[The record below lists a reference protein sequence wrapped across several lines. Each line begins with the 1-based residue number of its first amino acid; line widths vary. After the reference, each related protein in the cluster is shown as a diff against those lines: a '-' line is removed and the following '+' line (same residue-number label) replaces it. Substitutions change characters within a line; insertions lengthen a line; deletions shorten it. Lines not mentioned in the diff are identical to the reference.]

1 MESLRCDTMSPLEK
15 EPSDPSLNTSETKP
29 AAGEGETEVFTKLPS
44 RSHLFLRAV
53 QPIDVEVNDLG
64 LHVDTTPSIF
74 QNPAAAIWTRLSTSR
89 HRATFKTVLD
99 GVTASMPH
107 GALTAI
113 IGGSGS
119 GKTSLL
125 NVIAGRMGTSRMKV
139 TGAAKFNSTGNIIGN
154 LSAYLMQQDVLI
166 PTLTVRETLQY
177 SADLK
182 LPPPTTAE
190 ERCAIVERVIL
201 ELGLKECADTR
212 IGNTSHK
219 GCSGGERR
227 RTSIGVQ
234 MLGNPSILFCDE
246 PTTGLDATSAYQVVR
261 SLKKLALDGRTIVIS
276 IHSPRSEIW
285 GLFDKV
291 VLLSRGSV
299 LYSGKANK
307 SLPHFEK
314 QGHSIPPFVNPAE
327 FLIDL
332 AAYDNRTIEAE
343 LASRNRVESLR
354 VAWKESSRA
363 SSKKD
368 ETAPT
373 DGQPVSH
380 TGKQESV
387 GFTRQFQVLTARTI
401 KMTIRDPMGMA
412 SCLFEA
418 IGMAVLN
425 GWVYLRLDGSLTGIR
440 SRQGSL
446 YTASSLNGYIIL
458 LYEIFRLTT
467 DIQLF
472 DRERNE
478 GVVSV
483 SAFLLSRRAAR
494 LFLEDLPVPILFSTI
509 FYFMVGYRLAAAEF
523 FIFLVLNILTQYTAI
538 TFAAVCI
545 SICRH
550 FPGASL
556 AGNLS
561 YTLQTVACGY
571 FVQVNQIPIYVRWVK
586 WAAYTF
592 YAFSALCANEFIG
605 PKGSEYGQFYDCP
618 YSKDPAN
625 PLCKEYTGR
634 FIIDSLGIPHDWIWR
649 PIVALASFAVFFY
662 ILAGLIL
669 KYNKVNIAVAQPRNA
684 EKDMSVGKEKF
695 VARPPGDSR
704 QVSIKLQKYSLNI
717 QKRSF
722 TPHGFRLKTL
732 SIIKPITTEF
742 EPGKLN
748 VIMGPS
754 GSGKTSLLCSIANR
768 LQGSVGTRYYVG
780 GDMLYNGATPSRDVV
795 RSVTSFVTQDDDALM
810 PSLTVRESL
819 EFAAGLRLPSWM
831 SKEEKNQRAE
841 AILLKMGLKDCANNL
856 IGSDLIKGISGGE
869 KRRVSIA
876 IQILTD
882 PKILLLD
889 EPTSGLDVFTAT
901 SIIEVLNG
909 LAAEGRTLILTIH
922 QSRSDIFQSFSNVLL
937 IARGGYPVYA
947 GSGPNMLPH
956 FESLG
961 YECPQTTNPTDFA
974 LDLITVDLQASSRE
988 AATRAKVQNL
998 IENWEINR
1006 HDNRAVAPIIA
1017 TPAELGSLK
1026 RKPTGFPSMFALV
1039 LRRSAINLR
1048 RQPYLLLARTMQ
1060 VIGVAII
1067 MALFFAPLKDD
1078 YEAVQSRMGAVQQ
1091 ITALYFVGMILP
1103 PQIQIIPVLMC
1114 IVGMLQNIAIYPY
1127 ERDVFYREESDD
1139 CYSPEAFI
1147 LQYTTLEVPFEIV
1160 SSLLYGI
1167 ISAYAIGVKR
1177 TATMLFVSSFN
1188 AFCVTSCGESLG
1200 IMFCTL
1206 FSHVGFSVNITSIVL
1221 SIATVLGGVMSLN
1234 IPSVLQAI
1242 NHLSPVKYSISNL
1255 APYSMNGRTFT
1266 CADNQRLPNGH
1277 CPIETG
1283 KQVLLLYNLDKD
1295 PKINLMALGICVIG
1309 YRLVAYALIKVVRS
1323 RTAWEN
1329 IRGRFSKSHKST
1341 KSLTA

>member
-1 MESLRCDTMSPLEK
+1 MTFSRQDTTSSSLEK
-15 EPSDPSLNTSETKP
+15 KSSDMSLKTNAAKSATGVREQDLSKVPS
-29 AAGEGETEVFTKLPS
+29 G
-44 RSHLFLRAV
+44 SHLSLRAV
-53 QPIDVEVNDLG
+53 QPIDVEVCDFS
-64 LHVDTTPSIF
+64 LHVDTTPSIL
-74 QNPAAAIWTRLSTSR
+74 QNPSAALWKHFSLSR
-89 HRATFKTVLD
+89 RRAPFKTVLD

-107 GALTAI
+107 GTLTAI

-125 NVIAGRMGTSRMKV
+125 NVMAGRMGTSRMKV
-139 TGAAKFNSTGNIIGN
+139 TGTAKFNSSGGINGSR
-154 LSAYLMQQDVLI
+154 SAYLMQQDVLI

-177 SADLK
+177 SADLR

-190 ERCAIVERVIL
+190 ERRAVVEKVIL

-212 IGNTSHK
+212 IGNNLHK
-219 GCSGGERR
+219 GCSGGEKR

-234 MLGNPSILFCDE
+234 MLGNPSVLFCDE

-261 SLKKLALDGRTIVIS
+261 SLKRLALDGRTIIIS

-299 LYSGKANK
+299 LYSGAAER
-307 SLPHFEK
+307 SLAHFETL
-314 QGHSIPPFVNPAE
+314 GHSIPPFVNPAE

-332 AAYDNRTIEAE
+332 AAYDNRTAEAE
-343 LASRNRVESLR
+343 LASQTRIETLK
-354 VAWKESSRA
+354 VAWRAA
-363 SSKKD
+363 SSKISDQNNISPAGKEFLPQVD
-368 ETAPT
+368 
-373 DGQPVSH
+373 
-380 TGKQESV
+380 KQESV

-401 KMTIRDPMGMA
+401 KMTIRDPMGMT

-418 IGMAVLN
+418 IGMAALN
-425 GWVYLRLDGSLTGIR
+425 GWIYLRLDGSLTGIR

-472 DRERNE
+472 DRERSE
-478 GVVSV
+478 GVVGV
-483 SAFLLSRRAAR
+483 PAFLLSRRAAR
-494 LFLEDLPVPILFSTI
+494 LFLEDLPVPMLFSTI

-523 FIFLVLNILTQYTAI
+523 FIFLVLNILTQYTAV

-571 FVQVNQIPIYVRWVK
+571 FVQVNQIPVYVRWVK
-586 WAAYTF
+586 WGAYTF

-605 PKGSEYGQFYDCP
+605 PNGPEYGQFYDCP
-618 YSKDPAN
+618 YSKDPTN
-625 PLCKEYTGR
+625 PQCKEYTGQ
-634 FIIDSLGIPHDWIWR
+634 FVIDSLGIPRNWIWR
-649 PIVALASFAVFFY
+649 SIIALASFTLFFY

-669 KYNKVNIAVAQPRNA
+669 QFNKIDINVAQPRKA
-684 EKDMSVGKEKF
+684 EKDLSVGKEKF
-695 VARPPGDSR
+695 VANTPGDNR
-704 QVSIKLQKYSLNI
+704 QVSIKLEKYSLDI
-717 QKRSF
+717 QKRSL
-722 TPHGFRLKTL
+722 TRRGLQSQTL
-732 SIIKPITTEF
+732 NIIKPITTEF

-754 GSGKTSLLCSIANR
+754 GSGKTSLLCSISNR
-768 LQGSVGTRYYVG
+768 LQGSIGTRYCVG
-780 GDMLYNGATPSRDVV
+780 GNMLYNDAVPSKDVV

-922 QSRSDIFQSFSNVLL
+922 QSRSDIFQYFSNVLL

-947 GSGPNMLPH
+947 GSGADMLPH

-974 LDLITVDLQASSRE
+974 LDLITVDLQAKTRE
-988 AATRAKVQNL
+988 AATRTKVQSL
-998 IENWEINR
+998 IDNWEVKP
-1006 HDNRAVAPIIA
+1006 HEKDVAAPVIA
-1017 TPAELGSLK
+1017 APAELGSLK
-1026 RKPTGFPSMFALV
+1026 RKAAAFRSMFALV
-1039 LRRSAINLR
+1039 LRRSTINLR

-1067 MALFFAPLKDD
+1067 MTLFFAPLKHD
-1078 YEAVQSRMGAVQQ
+1078 YAAVQSTMGAVQQ
-1091 ITALYFVGMILP
+1091 ITALYF
-1103 PQIQIIPVLMC
+1103 
-1114 IVGMLQNIAIYPY
+1114 VGMLQNIAIYPY

-1139 CYSPEAFI
+1139 CYSTEAFI
-1147 LQYTTLEVPFEIV
+1147 LQYTTLEVPFEIM
-1160 SSLLYGI
+1160 SSLIYGVA
-1167 ISAYAIGVKR
+1167 SAYAIGLRRSVK
-1177 TATMLFVSSFN
+1177 MLFVSSFN
-1188 AFCVTSCGESLG
+1188 AFCITSCGESLG

-1206 FSHVGFSVNITSIVL
+1206 FSHIGFSVNITSIVL

-1255 APYSMNGRTFT
+1255 APYAMRGRMFT
-1266 CADNQRLPNGH
+1266 CTDDQRLPNGH

-1283 KQVLLLYNLDKD
+1283 EQVLLLYNLDKD
-1295 PKINLMALGICVIG
+1295 PKINIMALGICVIG

-1323 RTAWEN
+1323 RSIREN
-1329 IRGRFSKSHKST
+1329 LLGKFLKRPNSVKDSGIK
-1341 KSLTA
+1341 

>member
-1 MESLRCDTMSPLEK
+1 MVISQCYTPSLVEK
-15 EPSDPSLNTSETKP
+15 DPFDPSLETSETKEN
-29 AAGEGETEVFTKLPS
+29 AEDVTQLS
-44 RSHLFLRAV
+44 DRSHLSLRAV
-53 QPIDVEVNDLG
+53 RPVDVEVNDLA

-74 QNPAAAIWTRLSTSR
+74 QSPAAAIWSR
-89 HRATFKTVLD
+89 ISPSKGRTAFKTILD

-107 GALTAI
+107 GTLTAI

-125 NVIAGRMGTSRMKV
+125 NTIAGRMGTSRMKV
-139 TGAAKFNSTGNIIGN
+139 SGGVTFNSKGTTNDN
-154 LSAYLMQQDVLI
+154 RSAYLMQQDVLI
-166 PTLTVRETLQY
+166 STLTVRETFQY
-177 SADLK
+177 SADLR

-190 ERCAIVERVIL
+190 ERHAVVERVIL

-212 IGNTSHK
+212 IGNSSHK

-234 MLGNPSILFCDE
+234 MLGNPSVLFCDE

-261 SLKKLALDGRTIVIS
+261 SLKRLALDGRTIIIS

-299 LYSGKANK
+299 LYSGDADE
-307 SLPHFEK
+307 SVVYFER
-314 QGHSIPPFVNPAE
+314 QGYSIPPFVNPAE
-327 FLIDL
+327 FMIDL
-332 AAYDNRTIEAE
+332 AAYDNRTPEAE
-343 LASRNRVESLR
+343 LASQDRVESLR
-354 VAWKESSRA
+354 IAWSEASRKKPKKGEPTSSDR
-363 SSKKD
+363 
-368 ETAPT
+368 
-373 DGQPVSH
+373 QPV
-380 TGKQESV
+380 TGRSIHEGV
-387 GFTRQFQVLTARTI
+387 GFTRQFWVLTARTI
-401 KMTIRDPMGMA
+401 KMTIRDPMGMT

-425 GWVYLRLDGSLTGIR
+425 GWVYLQLDGSLTGIR

-472 DRERNE
+472 DRERSE
-478 GVVSV
+478 GVVGV
-483 SAFLLSRRAAR
+483 PAFLLSRRAAR

-523 FIFLVLNILTQYTAI
+523 FVFLVLNILTQYTAI

-545 SICRH
+545 SLCRH

-571 FVQVNQIPIYVRWVK
+571 FVQVNQIPVYVRWVK
-586 WAAYTF
+586 WGAYTF

-605 PKGSEYGQFYDCP
+605 PNGSEYGQFYDCP
-618 YSKDPAN
+618 YSKDPMD
-625 PLCKEYTGR
+625 PRCKEYTGR
-634 FIIDSLGIPHDWIWR
+634 FIVDSLGIPQNWIWR
-649 PIVALASFAVFFY
+649 PIVVLASFAVFFY
-662 ILAGLIL
+662 ALAGVIL
-669 KYNKVNIAVAQPRNA
+669 KFNKIDIIVAQPRNA
-684 EKDMSVGKEKF
+684 EKDHSVGKEKF
-695 VARPPGDSR
+695 VARPQADSR
-704 QVSIKLQKYSLNI
+704 QVSIKLENYSLDI
-717 QKRSF
+717 KKRF
-722 TPHGFRLKTL
+722 LTRHGFQMKNL
-732 SIIKPITTEF
+732 SIIKPITAQF

-780 GDMLYNGATPSRDVV
+780 GDMLYNGAKPSKDVV

-819 EFAAGLRLPSWM
+819 EFAAGLRLPTWM
-831 SKEEKNQRAE
+831 SKDEKNRRAE

-909 LAAEGRTLILTIH
+909 LAAEGRTLVLTIH
-922 QSRSDIFQSFSNVLL
+922 QSRSDIFQYFSNVLL

-961 YECPQTTNPTDFA
+961 YECPRTTNPTDFA
-974 LDLITVDLQASSRE
+974 LDLITVDLQAKSKE
-988 AATRAKVQNL
+988 TATRAKVQRL
-998 IENWEINR
+998 IDNWEVSPHEGR
-1006 HDNRAVAPIIA
+1006 EAEDSIIA
-1017 TPAELGSLK
+1017 VPAELGSLK
-1026 RKPTGFPSMFALV
+1026 RKPTAFPTMFALV

-1078 YEAVQSRMGAVQQ
+1078 YAAVQSRMGAVQQ
-1091 ITALYFVGMILP
+1091 ITALYF
-1103 PQIQIIPVLMC
+1103 
-1114 IVGMLQNIAIYPY
+1114 VGMLQNIAIYPY

-1139 CYSPEAFI
+1139 CYSTEAFI
-1147 LQYTTLEVPFEIV
+1147 LQYTTLEVPFEII
-1160 SSLLYGI
+1160 SALLYGI

-1177 TATMLFVSSFN
+1177 TVTMLFISSFN
-1188 AFCVTSCGESLG
+1188 AFCITSCGESLG

-1234 IPSVLQAI
+1234 IPSVLQAV

-1255 APYSMNGRTFT
+1255 APYSMHGRTFT
-1266 CADNQRLPNGH
+1266 CADKQRLPNGH

-1283 KQVLLLYNLDKD
+1283 EQVLSLYNLNKD
-1295 PKINLMALGICVIG
+1295 PKINLVALGICVVG
-1309 YRLVAYALIKVVRS
+1309 YRLVAYTLIKVVRS
-1323 RTAWEN
+1323 RTLWKNMRERLSKAQRN
-1329 IRGRFSKSHKST
+1329 TKDPVKDSKST
-1341 KSLTA
+1341 

>member
-1 MESLRCDTMSPLEK
+1 MVFTPHDATNRLEK
-15 EPSDPSLNTSETKP
+15 NSSDLSLKTNTAKSVVG
-29 AAGEGETEVFTKLPS
+29 AGEEDLTKTLDG
-44 RSHLFLRAV
+44 SHLSLRAV
-53 QPIDVEVNDLG
+53 QPVDVEVNDLA
-64 LHVDTTPSIF
+64 LHVDTTPSLL
-74 QNPAAAIWTRLSTSR
+74 QKPSAALWHRLSPR
-89 HRATFKTVLD
+89 HRATFKTILD

-107 GALTAI
+107 GTLTAI

-125 NVIAGRMGTSRMKV
+125 NVMAGRMGVSRMKV
-139 TGAAKFNSTGNIIGN
+139 TGAAKFNSTGNLNGSR
-154 LSAYLMQQDVLI
+154 SAYLMQQDVLI

-177 SADLK
+177 SADLR
-182 LPPPTTAE
+182 LPPPTIAE
-190 ERCAIVERVIL
+190 ERQAVVEKVIL
-201 ELGLKECADTR
+201 ELGLKECANTR
-212 IGNTSHK
+212 IGNASHK
-219 GCSGGERR
+219 GCSGGEKR

-234 MLGNPSILFCDE
+234 MLGNPSVLFCDE
-246 PTTGLDATSAYQVVR
+246 PTTGLDATSAFQVVR
-261 SLKKLALDGRTIVIS
+261 SLKRLALDGRTIVIS

-285 GLFDKV
+285 SLFDKV

-299 LYSGKANK
+299 LYSGAADQ
-307 SLPHFEK
+307 SLSHFERH
-314 QGHSIPPFVNPAE
+314 GYSIPLFVNPAE

-332 AAYDNRTIEAE
+332 SAYDNRTAEAE
-343 LASRNRVESLR
+343 LTSRNRVEALKTAWRAISREKTSKNKTVPMEEASLLQVDKR
-354 VAWKESSRA
+354 
-363 SSKKD
+363 
-368 ETAPT
+368 
-373 DGQPVSH
+373 
-380 TGKQESV
+380 ESV

-401 KMTIRDPMGMA
+401 KMTIRDPMGMT

-418 IGMAVLN
+418 VGMAVLN
-425 GWVYLRLDGSLTGIR
+425 GWIYLRLDGSLAGIR

-472 DRERNE
+472 DRERSE
-478 GVVSV
+478 GVVGV
-483 SAFLLSRRAAR
+483 PAFLLSRRAAR
-494 LFLEDLPVPILFSTI
+494 LFLEDLPVPIIFSTI

-523 FIFLVLNILTQYTAI
+523 FIFLVVNIFTQYTAV

-545 SICRH
+545 AICRH

-556 AGNLS
+556 VGNLS
-561 YTLQTVACGY
+561 YTLQTVTCGY

-605 PKGSEYGQFYDCP
+605 PNGPDYGQFYDCP
-618 YSKDPAN
+618 YSRDPTN

-634 FIIDSLGIPHDWIWR
+634 FVIDSLGIPQNWIW
-649 PIVALASFAVFFY
+649 ID
-662 ILAGLIL
+662 I
-669 KYNKVNIAVAQPRNA
+669 NVAQPRNA
-684 EKDMSVGKEKF
+684 EKDLSVGKEKF
-695 VARPPGDSR
+695 AARPPGDSR
-704 QVSIKLQKYSLNI
+704 QVSIRLEKYSLDI

-722 TPHGFRLKTL
+722 SLHGIRSRTL
-732 SIIKPITTEF
+732 NIINPITTEF
-742 EPGKLN
+742 KPGKLN

-754 GSGKTSLLCSIANR
+754 GSGKTSLLCSISNR
-768 LQGSVGTRYYVG
+768 LQGSIGTRYCVG
-780 GDMLYNGATPSRDVV
+780 GDMLYNGATPSEDVV

-831 SKEEKNQRAE
+831 SKEEKNRRAE

-889 EPTSGLDVFTAT
+889 EPTSGLDVFTAA

-909 LAAEGRTLILTIH
+909 LAAEDRTLILTIH
-922 QSRSDIFQSFSNVLL
+922 QSRSDLFQYFSNILL

-947 GSGPNMLPH
+947 GNGRDMLPH
-956 FESLG
+956 FKSLG

-974 LDLITVDLQASSRE
+974 LDLITVDLQAKTRE
-988 AATRAKVQNL
+988 AVTRAKVQSL
-998 IENWEINR
+998 IDNWEIRPQENE
-1006 HDNRAVAPIIA
+1006 VEAPMIA

-1026 RKPTGFPSMFALV
+1026 RKATAFPFMFALV
-1039 LRRSAINLR
+1039 LRRSAINLW

-1060 VIGVAII
+1060 AIGVAII

-1078 YEAVQSRMGAVQQ
+1078 YAAVQSRMGAVQQ
-1091 ITALYFVGMILP
+1091 IAALYF
-1103 PQIQIIPVLMC
+1103 
-1114 IVGMLQNIAIYPY
+1114 VGMLQNIAIYPY

-1139 CYSPEAFI
+1139 CYSTEAFI
-1147 LQYTTLEVPFEIV
+1147 LQYTTLEIPFEIF
-1160 SSLLYGI
+1160 SSLIYGVTT
-1167 ISAYAIGVKR
+1167 AYAIGLRQTVK
-1177 TATMLFVSSFN
+1177 MLFILSFN
-1188 AFCVTSCGESLG
+1188 AFCIVSCGESLG

-1206 FSHVGFSVNITSIVL
+1206 FSHVGFSVNITSIML
-1221 SIATVLGGVMSLN
+1221 SVATVLSGIMSLN
-1234 IPSVLQAI
+1234 VPSVLQAI
-1242 NHLSPVKYSISNL
+1242 NHLSPIKYAISNL
-1255 APYSMNGRTFT
+1255 VPYSMSGRVFT
-1266 CADNQRLPNGH
+1266 CTDDQRLPNGH

-1283 KQVLLLYNLDKD
+1283 EQVLSLYNLNKD
-1295 PKINLMALGICVIG
+1295 PVINVMALGLCVIG
-1309 YRLVAYALIKVVRS
+1309 YRLAAYALMKVVRS
-1323 RTAWEN
+1323 RMVWKN
-1329 IRGRFSKSHKST
+1329 LRGKVLKGA
-1341 KSLTA
+1341 KNMNGPK